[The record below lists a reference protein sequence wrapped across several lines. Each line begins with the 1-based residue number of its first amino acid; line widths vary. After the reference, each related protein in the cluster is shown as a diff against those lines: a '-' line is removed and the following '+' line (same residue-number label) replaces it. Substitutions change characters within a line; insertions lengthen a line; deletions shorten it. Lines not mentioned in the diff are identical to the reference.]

1 MTTATDSRI
10 ASATVVAN
18 RRICR
23 DHYRASF
30 RLDAFGAARPGQF
43 VQLSP
48 PAEFDR
54 PPHAES
60 DHLNPDNVN
69 GADDTAQADAI
80 PFLPRA
86 YSIAGVRRAADH
98 VDVDVIFRV
107 VGLGTRWLQTLRPG
121 HAVTMLGPL
130 GAAFPIDE
138 KKQHAYL
145 VIGGV
150 GLPPLLWLAEALS
163 AAGKSVTAFCGAQSA
178 ELIPLRLSD
187 AIRPDREGRVALAC
201 AAEFAEH
208 NVNAVIST
216 DDGACGFHG
225 HVVQALAAYHEANPT
240 PADDVVVYTCGPE
253 RMMRAAAEF
262 SAAAG
267 MTCYVSMERPMAC
280 GVGTCQSCIVTVRDG
295 ERPAG
300 RRYALCCT
308 EGPVFDA
315 RDVMWDTP

>member
-1 MTTATDSRI
+1 MTTATESRI
-10 ASATVVAN
+10 AGATVIAN

-23 DHYRASF
+23 DHYRATF

-54 PPHAES
+54 ATIIDS
-60 DHLNPDNVN
+60 DECKSIN

-86 YSIAGVRRAADH
+86 YSIADVRRAARH

-107 VGLGTRWLQTLRPG
+107 VGLGTRWLRTLRPG

-130 GAAFPIDE
+130 GKPFPIDE
-138 KKQHAYL
+138 KRRHAYL

-150 GLPPLLWLAEALS
+150 GLPPLLWLAEELN
-163 AAGKSVTAFCGAQSA
+163 AAGKNVTAFCGAQSA
-178 ELIPLRLSD
+178 ELIPLQLSD
-187 AIRPDREGRVALAC
+187 AIPPDREGRVAVAC
-201 AAEFAEH
+201 ATEFAEH
-208 NVNAVIST
+208 NVNTVIST

-225 HVVQALAAYHEANPT
+225 HVVQALQVYREANPI

-262 SAAAG
+262 CAASG
-267 MTCYVSMERPMAC
+267 ITCYVSMERPMAC
-280 GVGTCQSCIVTVRDG
+280 GVGTCQSCIITVRDE
-295 ERPAG
+295 ERSSG

-315 RDVMWDTP
+315 RDVLWDTP